1 MDKTYTPRPVQIDD
15 VELTPELESLR
26 EAIAK
31 NAHEVWAESRIREG
45 WTYGPFRDDKL
56 KTHPDLVPY
65 EELSE
70 GEKEYDRNTAMNTI
84 KLVIKL
90 GYDLVKR

>member
-1 MDKTYTPRPVQIDD
+1 MDKTYTPRPVQI
-15 VELTPELESLR
+15 
-26 EAIAK
+26 
-31 NAHEVWAESRIREG
+31 
-45 WTYGPFRDDKL
+45 DKL